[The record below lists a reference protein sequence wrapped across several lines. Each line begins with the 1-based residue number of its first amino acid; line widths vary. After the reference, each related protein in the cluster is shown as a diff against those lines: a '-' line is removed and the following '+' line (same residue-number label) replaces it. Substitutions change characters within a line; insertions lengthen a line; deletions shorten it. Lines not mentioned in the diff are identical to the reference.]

1 MIAYYDHKPPQI
13 EAMGN
18 GKYFYRW
25 DIEEVG
31 LPENVFESYQSE
43 EVNEPT
49 QEDIDSIIVREAV
62 AIEEVEHTEDA
73 TNQVEGN
80 IEKAEEVEPQKPSM
94 WKCQEVVFEP
104 PMTTDNIAMLVADE
118 VKVEKGS
125 EEYEALYREV
135 GLVVIPLDMEAAKKE
150 LKDKILAYDSSDA
163 VNAFTFG
170 GIPMWLD
177 KATRVGLK
185 LRFEAELALG
195 KDSTTLWLNGMDF
208 TLPLSGEQSAM
219 NMLTALEV
227 YASASYDVT
236 QMHLAQVAKMAT
248 AEEILGYDW
257 TSGYPEKLSF

>member
-31 LPENVFESYQSE
+31 LPGRTVGFSQSE
-43 EVNEPT
+43 DVNEPS
-49 QEDIDSIIVREAV
+49 QEDIDSVIVREAV
-62 AIEEVEHTEDA
+62 AIEEMEIT
-73 TNQVEGN
+73 
-80 IEKAEEVEPQKPSM
+80 EEVTEPQKPSM

-135 GLVVIPLDMEAAKKE
+135 GLVVIPLDMEAAKME
-150 LKDKILAYDSSDA
+150 LKDKILAYDSSEA
-163 VNAFTFG
+163 VNSFSFG

-195 KDSTTLWLNGMDF
+195 KESTTLWLNGMNF
-208 TLPLSGEQSAM
+208 TLPLSGEQSAI
-219 NMLTALEV
+219 NVLVALEV

-236 QMHLAQVAKMAT
+236 QMHLANVAAMTT
-248 AEEILGYDW
+248 AEEVLAYDI
-257 TSGYPEKLSF
+257 TSGYPEKLAL